1 MAMQDKKLLAFNR
14 GVISKIGLA
23 RVDLDRMSMSA
34 EKQTNFMPRVLGSMM
49 LRPGLEYIDN
59 VSSDANFHR
68 NLPFTFGVDDNVLIE
83 MGPASIRF
91 RVNDELITKPTVT
104 AVITN
109 DDFSGVVPGGD
120 WVDGSGGGGTASW
133 DAAGKALVK
142 GDDSDFGI
150 LRQTVTVIEPGVEHF
165 VNINVDVGPVRFKIG
180 SAVGLDDYVQESRLG
195 QGQNFLAFT
204 PTAGD
209 FVVEIA
215 NERQFFA
222 VVDLCQVSGAGTLQL
237 VSPYTSADLPLLR
250 WAQSG
255 DVIYIAGGAFG
266 ENMYKLERRGT
277 GTSWSFV
284 LYLPEDGPFRTQNV
298 SGVTIEPSALVGDI
312 TLTASEAIFR
322 DEHVT
327 GRSLW
332 RIASSGQTVTAMA
345 SADTGVA
352 TDEIRVT
359 GNGNARIFSVFI
371 EGIFVAT
378 VTLQFAFSDSGPWN
392 DTGTTYTV
400 PTSTT
405 FNDLQDGSIIFYR
418 LIVKVGDFTSGTVTM
433 TLDYQGGSI
442 AGIARANGFQSET
455 VLDAIVLKDFGSIT
469 ASRDWEEGEWS
480 DFRGFPSAVDL
491 FEARLF
497 WAGNDKVWGSVVD
510 AFESFD
516 SEFEGDAGTISRSVG
531 FGPIRVIHWL
541 KSLGRL
547 MFGTAENSAQ
557 VDAAKMD
564 GNSVLGARSN
574 SFEEPLTPFNF
585 NIKTASSRAVF
596 VDRTEQRLYELLYDL
611 DQQDYR
617 SMDLSVFAPDY
628 NEVGITQIAV
638 QMKPDIRVHCV
649 RKDGTVGILVYDRL
663 ENVIA
668 WVDVESPG
676 ADGTIEDVA
685 VLPGTVEDQV
695 YYIVKRTIDGGTERH
710 IQKWALENEARGDD
724 LSKIADDFS
733 VYTGPLTSLPFQG
746 ELSYI
751 VGETVVVWSD
761 GEDIGEYVVD
771 APGHLDISPLTT
783 SNCVAGL
790 KYTGQFKSAKLGE
803 LQGIGLLEVK
813 RVVRLGFIAKWLHY
827 QGLQY
832 GPTFSELYDLP
843 LVEDGMTTAA
853 NTVWEDY
860 HEDDFAFGGDWDA
873 DSRICLQAA
882 APRPATLLAALAVM
896 ESVEKGR
903 NRRS

>member
-23 RVDLDRMSMSA
+23 RIDLDRMGMSA
-34 EKQTNFMPRVLGSMM
+34 EIQTNFMPRVLGSMM
-49 LRPGLEYIDN
+49 LRPGLQFIDN

-83 MGPASIRF
+83 MGLGTIRF
-91 RVNDELITKPTVT
+91 RVNDVLIAIPTVT

-109 DDFSGVVPGGD
+109 DLFTAVVPGGD
-120 WVDGSGGGGTASW
+120 WIDGSGGGGTASW
-133 DAAGKALVK
+133 DASGKALVK
-142 GDDSDFGI
+142 GDGSDFGI
-150 LRQTVTVIEPGVEHF
+150 LRQTVVVNEPGVEHY

-180 SAVGLDDYVQESRLG
+180 SAVGLDDYVIETRLG

-204 PTAGD
+204 PSAGN

-222 VVDLCQVSGAGTLQL
+222 VVDLCRVAPAGTLQL
-237 VSPYTSADLPLLR
+237 TSPYTSADLPLLR

-266 ENMYKLERRGT
+266 ENMFKLERRGT
-277 GTSWSFV
+277 GRSWSFV
-284 LYLPEDGPFRTQNV
+284 LYLSEDGPFRIQNV
-298 SGVTIEPSALVGDI
+298 SGTTIAPSALNGNI
-312 TLTASEAIFR
+312 TLTASEDIFR
-322 DEHVT
+322 NEHVT

-332 RIASSGQTVTAMA
+332 RIASVGQTVTAMA
-345 SADTGVA
+345 SADTGVF
-352 TDEIRVT
+352 TDPIRIT
-359 GNGNARIFSVFI
+359 GSGDARLFS
-371 EGIFVAT
+371 IFVEGVFMAT
-378 VTLQFAFSDSGPWN
+378 VTLQFAFSDTGPWN
-392 DTGTTYTV
+392 DQGLTFTT

-405 FNDLQDGSIIFYR
+405 FNDQQDGIIIFYR

-433 TLDYQGGSI
+433 TLSFTGGSI
-442 AGIARANGFQSET
+442 DGIARANGFVSST
-455 VLDAIVLKDFGSIT
+455 VLNAIVLQDFGSVE
-469 ASRDWEEGEWS
+469 ASRDWSEGEWS

-497 WAGNDKVWGSVVD
+497 WAGNDKIWGSVVD

-516 SEFEGDAGTISRSVG
+516 DTFEGDAGPISRSVG

-547 MFGTAENSAQ
+547 MFGTSENSAQ

-574 SFEEPLTPFNF
+574 SFDEPLTSFNF

-617 SMDLSVFAPDY
+617 SMDLSVFAPDF

-649 RKDGTVGILVYDRL
+649 RTDGSVGVLVYDRL

-668 WVDVESPG
+668 WVEVTSPG

-685 VLPGTVEDQV
+685 VLPGKVEDQV
-695 YYIVKRTIDGGTERH
+695 YYIAKRTIDGGTERH
-710 IQKWALENEARGDD
+710 ISKWALESEARGEAI
-724 LSKIADDFS
+724 SKISDDFA
-733 VYTGPLTSLPFQG
+733 VYTGPPTSLPFQG
-746 ELSYI
+746 PLSHL

-761 GEDIGEYVVD
+761 GLDIGEFVV
-771 APGHLDISPLTT
+771 APPGHLDISPLLT

-790 KYTGQFKSAKLGE
+790 KYTAQFKSAKLGE
-803 LQGIGLLEVK
+803 LQGIGLLERKKVT
-813 RVVRLGFIAKWLHY
+813 RLGFIAKWLHH
-827 QGLQY
+827 QGLKY
-832 GPTFSELYDLP
+832 GPTLPAQYDLP
-843 LVEDGMTTAA
+843 LVEDGQNVPTG
-853 NTVWEDY
+853 TVHEDY
-860 HEDDFAFGGDWDA
+860 HEDDFAFGGDWDT
-873 DSRICLQAA
+873 DSRICLEAS
-882 APRPATLLAALAVM
+882 APRPCTLLAALAIM
-896 ESVEKGR
+896 ESIEKGR
-903 NRRS
+903 NRR

>member
-1 MAMQDKKLLAFNR
+1 VAFQDKKMLAFNR

-23 RVDLDRMSMSA
+23 RIDLDRMGMSA
-34 EKQTNFMPRVLGSMM
+34 ERQSNFMPRVLGSMM

-59 VSSDANFHR
+59 VASDANFTR

-83 MGPASIRF
+83 MGNGSIQF
-91 RVNDELITKPTVT
+91 RVDDELIVKPTVT
-104 AVITN
+104 AVIAN
-109 DDFSGVVPGGD
+109 DLFTAVVPD
-120 WVDGSGGGGTASW
+120 ANWLDGSGAGGTASW
-133 DAAGKALVK
+133 DASGKALVK
-142 GDDSDFGI
+142 GDGTDFGI
-150 LRQTVTVIEPGVEHF
+150 LRQTVTLNESGVEHF

-180 SAVGLDDYVQESRLG
+180 SASGLDDYVQETRLG

-204 PTAGD
+204 PTTD
-209 FVVEIA
+209 FTVEIA
-215 NERQFFA
+215 NEREFFA
-222 VVDLCQVSGAGTLQL
+222 VVDLCQVSAAGTLLL
-237 VSPYTSADLPLLR
+237 VTPYTSADLPLLR

-255 DVIYIAGGAFG
+255 DIIYIAGGAFG
-266 ENMYKLERRGT
+266 ENMFKLERRGT
-277 GTSWSFV
+277 GRSWSFV
-284 LYLPEDGPFRTQNV
+284 LYLSEDGPFRIQNV
-298 SGVTIEPSALVGDI
+298 SGVTITPSAINGDI
-312 TLTASEAIFR
+312 TLTASESIFR
-322 DEHVT
+322 NEHVT

-332 RIASSGQTVTAMA
+332 RIASTGQVVTKAI
-345 SADTGVA
+345 SSEDDF

-359 GNGNARIFSVFI
+359 GSGDARQFS
-371 EGIFVAT
+371 IFVEGTFDAT
-378 VTLQFAFSDSGPWN
+378 VNLQFAFDAGGPWN
-392 DTGTTYTV
+392 DQGLSFTT

-405 FNDLQDGSIIFYR
+405 FNDQQDGSIIFYR
-418 LIVKVGDFTSGTVTM
+418 IGVKTGDYVSGTVTC
-433 TLDYQGGSI
+433 TLSFQGGSI
-442 AGIARANGFQSET
+442 EGIARANGFQSAT
-455 VLDAIVLKDFGSIT
+455 VLDAIVLKDFGAIT
-469 ASRDWEEGEWS
+469 ASKDWSEGEWS

-497 WAGNDKVWGSVVD
+497 WAGNDKIWGSIVD

-516 SEFEGDAGTISRSVG
+516 DTFEGDAGPISRSVG

-547 MFGTAENSAQ
+547 MFGTSENSAQ

-617 SMDLSVFAPDY
+617 SMDLSVFAPDF
-628 NEVGITQIAV
+628 NEAGITQIAV

-649 RKDGTVGILVYDRL
+649 RTDGTVGVLVYDRL

-710 IQKWALENEARGDD
+710 IQKWALEREARGEA
-724 LSKIADDFS
+724 LSKIADDFA
-733 VYTGPLTSLPFQG
+733 VYTGPATSLPFQG
-746 ELSYI
+746 PLSHI

-761 GEDIGEYVVD
+761 GEDIGTYVVD

-783 SNCVAGL
+783 TNCVAGL
-790 KYTGQFKSAKLGE
+790 AYTAQFKSAKLGE
-803 LQGIGLLEVK
+803 LQGIGLLERKKVT
-813 RVVRLGFIAKWLHY
+813 RLGFIAKWLHY

-843 LVEDGMTTAA
+843 LVEDGMTTPA

-860 HEDDFAFGGDWDA
+860 HEDDFSFGGDWDT

-882 APRPATLLAALAVM
+882 APRPCTLLAALAVM
-896 ESVEKGR
+896 ESIER
-903 NRRS
+903 QSNRRR